1 MDKEKETVNNENNE
15 AQNKTLFEDGVI
27 NSVEKQKKVNFD
39 LNKNVEME
47 ISPVNEE
54 KRKGEELI
62 LLLNN
67 ILVLFKIGLSRG
79 VYNVE
84 ELDTI
89 IQVYNTI
96 NQNIQNKTT
105 TKELLLNLKNVLDIT
120 IKRGVFNPNEIKHV
134 GTVYENLIVFIN
146 KYEN

>member
-1 MDKEKETVNNENNE
+1 MNTEKEAVNHE
-15 AQNKTLFEDGVI
+15 NKTLFENQVL

-54 KRKGEELI
+54 KKEGEELI
-62 LLLNN
+62 FLFNN
-67 ILVLFKIGLSRG
+67 ILVLFKISLSRG
-79 VYNVE
+79 VYKAE
-84 ELDTI
+84 EIEPI

-105 TKELLLNLKNVLDIT
+105 TKEILFNLKNVLDIT
-120 IKRGVFNPNEIKHV
+120 IKRGVFNPNELKHV

>member
-1 MDKEKETVNNENNE
+1 MDTEKETVNHE
-15 AQNKTLFEDGVI
+15 NKTLFENEVL

-54 KRKGEELI
+54 KKKGEELI
-62 LLLNN
+62 FLFNN
-67 ILVLFKIGLSRG
+67 ILVLFKISLSRG
-79 VYNVE
+79 VYKAE
-84 ELDTI
+84 EIEPI

-96 NQNIQNKTT
+96 NQNIQNKIT
-105 TKELLLNLKNVLDIT
+105 TKEILFNLKNVLDIT
-120 IKRGVFNPNEIKHV
+120 IKRGVFNPNELKHV